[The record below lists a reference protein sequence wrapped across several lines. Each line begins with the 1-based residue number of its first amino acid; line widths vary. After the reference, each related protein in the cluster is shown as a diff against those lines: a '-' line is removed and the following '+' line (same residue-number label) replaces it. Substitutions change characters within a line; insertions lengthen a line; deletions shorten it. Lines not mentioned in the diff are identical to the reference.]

1 MFDYLQQAVYVCS
14 KARVCCLWRKW
25 RDRINLWMEGWK
37 DKRWNY
43 CVSMW
48 RSEDSIFRWPWT
60 IHWFSMNCKIV
71 YGTKDETVC
80 HFYNCLRFWLGYFK
94 YCWKRILKN
103 SVKAKLV
110 YSFYNKSIITEGTDS
125 RIFLKKLTIYMK
137 YKFNDS
143 PPPFL
148 W

>member
-25 RDRINLWMEGWK
+25 RDRINLWMGGWK

-94 YCWKRILKN
+94 YCWKRILEK